1 MGQDSNLAP
10 SLQGRFITTLF
21 YCPVNVQLRHP
32 DQERGVSH
40 SQHLSWTLRA
50 SEGTVNFQLGERG
63 SSLQGSC
70 LGKRAR
76 WAMLLVSDVAES
88 VSVTYPVPDTGPV
101 TKERHSKLFLNA
113 YGRMSWKVHSVCP
126 ALTSSLSAAS
136 SPSQKTHTPCRG
148 EPRDC
153 SLLQC
158 LRTSISSSGL
168 NVSQPRSVNRH
179 FNPSPSSFPSASYS
193 IHCTHP
199 PSGWV
204 WFSGSESNLPFSFPL
219 LFLGLHDLRKK
230 KIHIWTNGCLY
241 ECVIPISPNSW
252 TLKLFHLFPMNHC
265 RHLSFFWRGVVW
277 CKGQEREY
285 CLLGGCRW
293 YVLMFC
299 NDE

>member
-1 MGQDSNLAP
+1 
-10 SLQGRFITTLF
+10 
-21 YCPVNVQLRHP
+21 
-32 DQERGVSH
+32 
-40 SQHLSWTLRA
+40 
-50 SEGTVNFQLGERG
+50 
-63 SSLQGSC
+63 
-70 LGKRAR
+70 
-76 WAMLLVSDVAES
+76 MLLVSDVAES

-113 YGRMSWKVHSVCP
+113 YGRMSWRMHSVYP
-126 ALTSSLSAAS
+126 ALTSSLSATS
-136 SPSQKTHTPCRG
+136 SPSQKTHTPYRG

-158 LRTSISSSGL
+158 LRTSVSSSGL
-168 NVSQPRSVNRH
+168 NVSQPRSVNSH
-179 FNPSPSSFPSASYS
+179 FNPSPASFPSASYS

-204 WFSGSESNLPFSFPL
+204 WFSSSESNLPFSFPAPI
-219 LFLGLHDLRKK
+219 LGSLWPPEE

-252 TLKLFHLFPMNHC
+252 TLKLFHLFPWTTAGIWV
-265 RHLSFFWRGVVW
+265 FFWMGAVW
-277 CKGQEREY
+277 YKGQERGY

-299 NDE
+299 IDE

>member
-1 MGQDSNLAP
+1 
-10 SLQGRFITTLF
+10 
-21 YCPVNVQLRHP
+21 
-32 DQERGVSH
+32 
-40 SQHLSWTLRA
+40 
-50 SEGTVNFQLGERG
+50 
-63 SSLQGSC
+63 
-70 LGKRAR
+70 
-76 WAMLLVSDVAES
+76 MLLVSDVAES

-113 YGRMSWKVHSVCP
+113 RGRMSWRVHSVCP

-204 WFSGSESNLPFSFPL
+204 WFSSSESNLPFSFPAPIL
-219 LFLGLHDLRKK
+219 GSLWPPEEKNTYMNKWLSLWVCNSNLTKFLDFEIISLISHEPLQAFEVFLER
-230 KIHIWTNGCLY
+230 GC
-241 ECVIPISPNSW
+241 
-252 TLKLFHLFPMNHC
+252 M
-265 RHLSFFWRGVVW
+265 
-277 CKGQEREY
+277 
-285 CLLGGCRW
+285 
-293 YVLMFC
+293 M
-299 NDE
+299 